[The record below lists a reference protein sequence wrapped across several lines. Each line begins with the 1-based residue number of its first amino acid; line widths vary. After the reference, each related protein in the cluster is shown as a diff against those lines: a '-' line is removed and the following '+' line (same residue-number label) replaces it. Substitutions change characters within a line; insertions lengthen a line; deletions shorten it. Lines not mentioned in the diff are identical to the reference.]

1 MLEKSV
7 MSKERAR
14 QESLEVETLKT
25 DIANLQSQVRDASFG
40 PNLEN
45 SEMQRL
51 RKEVA

>member
-7 MSKERAR
+7 MSKEKAR
-14 QESLEVETLKT
+14 QESLEVEAMTT
-25 DIANLQSQVRDASFG
+25 DIAALQAQVRDASFG

-45 SEMQRL
+45 SEMTRL